1 MYTIK
6 LFISFLQFFLLEEV
20 NNDKEVEG
28 ILIISHLPT
37 PST

>member
-1 MYTIK
+1 MK
-6 LFISFLQFFLLEEV
+6 LFISIMQFFLLEEV